1 MFEERGWRGAFF
13 SWAEDRETLA
23 LFRDRN
29 VTLTFEEYMELMHRD
44 RKVIFLV
51 DTPDPEEL
59 HTDEEFEEQFEAV
72 PEEPK
77 KMSLAEKRHMIEG
90 LLMHHP
96 EMSMKEIAEAV
107 GVTPATV
114 RRYVK

>member
-1 MFEERGWRGAFF
+1 MFEERDWRGAFC

-77 KMSLAEKRHMIEG
+77 KMSRAEKRHMIETLAAEG
-90 LLMHHP
+90 
-96 EMSMKEIAEAV
+96 SMGVSEIAARV
-107 GVTPATV
+107 GCSVATV
-114 RRYVK
+114 RKHIK